1 LKEEQMYTAFD
12 EMEAAFS
19 AVTKAAELQD
29 VPISPYLPEPKSLK
43 DINFLPDS
51 IPNDWIKSIRKE
63 VKFLIENGTFKRGEK
78 LQVGDEVIPAMI
90 IFKAKV
96 TSRGYLDKLKARC
109 VARGDLQ
116 QKSAEEDVWSPCVF
130 GRTLMDLRSWI

>member
-1 LKEEQMYTAFD
+1 MNLVSELKEEQMCTAFD

-43 DINFLPDS
+43 DIKFLPDS
-51 IPNDWIKSIRKE
+51 IQNDWIKSIQKE

-90 IFKAKV
+90 IF
-96 TSRGYLDKLKARC
+96 
-109 VARGDLQ
+109 
-116 QKSAEEDVWSPCVF
+116 
-130 GRTLMDLRSWI
+130 